1 MIDISIRKKTTTK
14 GIVYFSLWSYLCPI
28 GKDLSNH
35 KQVNPPI
42 PIPLSLLDLLVWEIS
57 YTIKPIQEHGAP
69 F

>member
-1 MIDISIRKKTTTK
+1 MFPSEKKQLPVGLST
-14 GIVYFSLWSYLCPI
+14 FSLWSYLCPI

-42 PIPLSLLDLLVWEIS
+42 PIPLSLPDLLVWEIS
-57 YTIKPIQEHGAP
+57 YTIKPIQEHGDP